1 MTESSDSNHPSQK
14 LIGAGM
20 PKIVAHYLQLA
31 KLDYLKSELEQT
43 VTTLDRL
50 SQKGLLDPARDYRIL
65 SNADAKSLTH
75 AAGGWISKDPNAV
88 LHNNHREWNAA
99 DATRWANHI
108 HLETD
113 DLETKGHIWF
123 GQRTL
128 NDAEDMNEKIILRM
142 DEMLQ
147 SVKDEPTPDTAMLQR
162 LSTARYLVDGLRSQ
176 VIYEQALPSLVSKI
190 YSDLAVAHPAR
201 VSAAPS
207 TRKNKTATKWDR
219 SFSDIEGARVRLSA
233 SKLWN
238 GDMKSMGRFESCVD
252 ELHTVLPEEYEKK
265 IQREHYYQLFNH
277 SDGVDLNLYD
287 TLRVGDLGELL
298 KNRQKHLEE
307 SLHKLKDAWAHVT
320 GHPGDF
326 SGLALTQ
333 PYDIIRNDF
342 ELGIANFGIPH
353 DMILQSNGF
362 DRLSRK
368 LTTFMEGYKY
378 EPETTVFRPSIAQSW
393 LRSLAGLRD
402 QVHDRYD
409 DFLRDNSGG
418 AGATEEGAERTKL
431 LESFQQAIR
440 KLMATNRG
448 AARSLVRENDQASK
462 MEAKYD
468 EKIESL

>member
-1 MTESSDSNHPSQK
+1 
-14 LIGAGM
+14 M
-20 PKIVAHYLQLA
+20 PKIVEHYLQLA
-31 KLDYLKSELEQT
+31 NLDYLKSELEQT

-50 SQKGLLDPARDYRIL
+50 SQKGLLDPARDYRTL

-75 AAGGWISKDPNAV
+75 AAGARISKDPNAV

-113 DLETKGHIWF
+113 DLETKGHMYF
-123 GQRTL
+123 GEKTL
-128 NDAEDMNEKIILRM
+128 KDAEDMNERIILLM

-162 LSTARYLVDGLRSQ
+162 LSRSRYLADGLRSQ
-176 VIYEQALPSLVSKI
+176 VISEQALPSLVSKI

-201 VSAAPS
+201 VNAAPS
-207 TRKNKTATKWDR
+207 TRKNKTTIKWDR
-219 SFSDIEGARVRLSA
+219 SFSDIEGARARLRA
-233 SKLWN
+233 SKRWN
-238 GDMKSMGRFESCVD
+238 GDMKSMGRLESCVD
-252 ELHTVLPEEYEKK
+252 ELHTVLSEEYEKK
-265 IQREHYYQLFNH
+265 IQRQHYRHLFNH

-298 KNRQKHLEE
+298 SNRQKHLEE

-326 SGLALTQ
+326 SALALTQ
-333 PYDIIRNDF
+333 PDDIIRDDF
-342 ELGIANFGIPH
+342 ELCITNFGIPH
-353 DMILQSNGF
+353 DMVLQSYGF

-368 LTTFMEGYKY
+368 LTTLMEGYKY
-378 EPETTVFRPSIAQSW
+378 EPETTVFRPSIAQSY
-393 LRSLAGLRD
+393 LRSLVGLRD
-402 QVHDRYD
+402 QVHGRYD

-418 AGATEEGAERTKL
+418 AGATGEGTERPKL
-431 LESFQQAIR
+431 LESFQQANR

-448 AARSLVRENDQASK
+448 AARSLVRENDQAIK
-462 MEAKYD
+462 IEIKYD